1 MKHIIVN
8 FNIFDLNQDVYVYDN
23 GACIEQTKVPL
34 YQVTDI
40 VAAFRNEYDIK
51 QIDLYGNENFLSR
64 FKAQMG
70 TDFNFVDCDINIIQK
85 N

>member
-8 FNIFDLNQDVYVYDN
+8 FNVFDLNQDVYVYDN
-23 GACIEQTKVPL
+23 GVCVKQIKVPL
-34 YQVTDI
+34 HQVTDI
-40 VAAFRNEYDIK
+40 VAALRNEYDIK
-51 QIDLYGNENFLSR
+51 QVDLYGNKDFLSR

-70 TDFNFVDCDINIIQK
+70 TDFNFVDCEINIIQK